1 MNNQRNV
8 DSDEFQSNSRSF
20 SIKKS
25 NQRDQ
30 NGLIKKNAPPN
41 QIEMNR
47 SPISNER
54 SNGEIQ
60 SKKPSPLMVNTGGFG
75 AD

>member
-1 MNNQRNV
+1 MNVQRNA
-8 DSDEFQSNSRSF
+8 DSDEFQSNLRSY

-30 NGLIKKNAPPN
+30 KGLIKKNAPPN
-41 QIEMNR
+41 QIEMTR

-60 SKKPSPLMVNTGGFG
+60 SKKRNPLMVNTGGFG
-75 AD
+75 TD